1 MRGATVTLT
10 VTPDKGY
17 ELDEIHVMNGTT
29 RLTTVSEDEGNHT
42 FVMPA
47 NNVVI
52 SALFK
57 KTSGTG
63 VHDATLVPPIRKA
76 MATTTLGAK
85 PNPKIT
91 MVGLPT
97 STPTAGT
104 AK

>member
-1 MRGATVTLT
+1 MNKRLLTMFSALVPMTLAIQQRQHKPPQT
-10 VTPDKGY
+10 Y
-17 ELDEIHVMNGTT
+17 N
-29 RLTTVSEDEGNHT
+29 RLTSDCRVDS
-42 FVMPA
+42 
-47 NNVVI
+47 
-52 SALFK
+52 
-57 KTSGTG
+57 TG
-63 VHDATLVPPIRKA
+63 HHATLVPPIRKA